1 MSRVFVPVSYHIAKM
16 SETLPFITNS
26 VQAFF
31 FVGLAVKK
39 RLKCHHGSIGR
50 EQTFG
55 EYVLHIFSHK
65 FRCVT
70 AVACLSFI
78 SVHSHTE
85 HLEHFSGLLSWVHC
99 FSGPDTR
106 GWGPPLASFWAV
118 DDRLW
123 PTQAVG
129 WLDWRWS
136 PLVVQITLTGCSAKR
151 FVARE

>member
-1 MSRVFVPVSYHIAKM
+1 MSTVFVPVSYHIAKM

-55 EYVLHIFSHK
+55 ENVLHIFSHK

-70 AVACLSFI
+70 ADACLSFI
-78 SVHSHTE
+78 RKCTVT
-85 HLEHFSGLLSWVHC
+85 LSILSISQVYC
-99 FSGPDTR
+99 PEYTVLVALTR
-106 GWGPPLASFWAV
+106 EAEV
-118 DDRLW
+118 RH
-123 PTQAVG
+123 
-129 WLDWRWS
+129 
-136 PLVVQITLTGCSAKR
+136 
-151 FVARE
+151 